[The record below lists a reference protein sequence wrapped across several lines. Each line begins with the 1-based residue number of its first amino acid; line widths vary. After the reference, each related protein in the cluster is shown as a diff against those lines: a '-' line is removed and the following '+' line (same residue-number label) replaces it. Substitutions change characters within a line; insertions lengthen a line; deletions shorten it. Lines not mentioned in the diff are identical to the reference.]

1 MDLNFNTV
9 IWYLLELHKWQPIDK
24 ENTQTQFET
33 AKNMRWLSLQNQFSA
48 CNYRVKI
55 IFMGSPSD
63 ESVFMIVKYYGN
75 TALRIVLKNLYNVKF
90 EFQIALCFQ
99 SK

>member
-1 MDLNFNTV
+1 
-9 IWYLLELHKWQPIDK
+9 
-24 ENTQTQFET
+24 
-33 AKNMRWLSLQNQFSA
+33 MRWLSLQNQFSA

-75 TALRIVLKNLYNVKF
+75 TAPRIVSTKPEHCEIWIFSCLMLKLVYRMAAVVRLILSSMISIKLFTVIKRN
-90 EFQIALCFQ
+90 EAQ
-99 SK
+99 

>member
-1 MDLNFNTV
+1 
-9 IWYLLELHKWQPIDK
+9 
-24 ENTQTQFET
+24 
-33 AKNMRWLSLQNQFSA
+33 MRWLSLQNQFSA

-75 TALRIVLKNLYNVKF
+75 TAPRIVSTKPEHCEIWIFGCLMLKLVYRMAAVVRLILSSMISIKLFTVIKRN
-90 EFQIALCFQ
+90 EAQ
-99 SK
+99 